1 MCNFNMTGIQR
12 LCKLSLLILSLSL
25 SFLLPSHLYSETLSS
40 DIEKADRL
48 GDEFQQQMPWS
59 KEKIP
64 SGEPLTRD
72 LPQPPESQKSKDES
86 EPQWRQYPLCYNPY
100 TLRYEYCYRGDEDYF
115 MIRFRSP
122 AFRFWWEHGRVC
134 PPGYYFK
141 GGWGCYRY

>member
-1 MCNFNMTGIQR
+1 MTGIQR
-12 LCKLSLLILSLSL
+12 LCKLSLLILSL

-72 LPQPPESQKSKDES
+72 LPQPPESQRSKDES

-100 TLRYEYCYRGDEDYF
+100 TLRYEYCYLSHDNLNYYDYYKYRTHRPGF
-115 MIRFRSP
+115 YLY
-122 AFRFWWEHGRVC
+122 WGHGGKC
-134 PPGYYFK
+134 PPGYYFSPER
-141 GGWGCYRY
+141 GCYQK